1 MPDVSDEV
9 LLEVDE
15 GVATIT
21 LNRPD
26 TLNIV
31 SVAVRDALIE
41 AVLGARD
48 HPDVRAVVLAARGRH
63 FSAGADLTEFGSAD
77 SVFEAR
83 RIRWDRDPWGP
94 LWSLPQPVVVALHGY
109 SLAAGLEMALLCD
122 LRLAAPDT
130 VVGLP
135 ETRLAML
142 PAAGGTQSLTKAVG
156 PAGALPVV
164 LTADNIGAV
173 DAVRR
178 GLVHRIVDDPD
189 GVDAAARRQ
198 ALAWAALDP
207 GLLQATKRAIRA
219 AAELPLEH
227 GLAVEARLAATCQR
241 TGDRPA

>member
-1 MPDVSDEV
+1 MSDEV

-41 AVLGARD
+41 AILGARD

-173 DAVRR
+173 DALRR
-178 GLVHRIVDDPD
+178 GLVHRIVEDL
-189 GVDAAARRQ
+189 GVDTAARRQ

-207 GLLQATKRAIRA
+207 GLLQAAKRAMRA

-227 GLAVEARLAATCQR
+227 GLAIEARLAATCRPKGEQR
-241 TGDRPA
+241 S

>member
-94 LWSLPQPVVVALHGY
+94 LWSLPQPVVAALHGY

-178 GLVHRIVDDPD
+178 GLVHRIVDDSD

-207 GLLQATKRAIRA
+207 GLLQAAKRAMRA

>member
-94 LWSLPQPVVVALHGY
+94 LWSLPQPVVAALHGY

-178 GLVHRIVDDPD
+178 GLVHRIVDDPH

-207 GLLQATKRAIRA
+207 GLLQAAKRAMRA